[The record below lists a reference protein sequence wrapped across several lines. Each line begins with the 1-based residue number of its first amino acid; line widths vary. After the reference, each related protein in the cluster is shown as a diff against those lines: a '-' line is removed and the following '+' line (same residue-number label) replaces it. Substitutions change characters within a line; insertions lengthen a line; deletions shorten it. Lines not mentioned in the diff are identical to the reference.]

1 MEHQPSRNRGTV
13 IVSLHEAM
21 PALVA
26 LEIEGAVT
34 ETCPD
39 MAGEQLDGADHQ
51 SGLAAYVSGLG
62 GARQDIMLVLQE
74 GGERTL
80 VLEIGH
86 RAEIPAQELH
96 GADLEAVRPLRH
108 RGVGGVEGDEEGERQ
123 GVEAGFSCGDF
134 LLMFLSF
141 LGSEQGP
148 QGDFGGIGSRSLGGF
163 RRLFRLRSC
172 VSDGRLEV
180 PVHRQTESGKGVL
193 ASLIQIL
200 AGGDAALGV
209 AAVGAATAGHAC
221 DAVLAAGGVLLGLL
235 AVYTIQILAP
245 FPHIA
250 AHIVQTEGVG
260 LFGAH
265 SAWGAAAVVVVP
277 ADDGESVAAAV
288 QERRVAEVLATAGG
302 VFPFRLGGQTVVHS
316 GLLVEPEEENLHLV
330 PGNILHGQ
338 VIAHH
343 AARVGAH
350 NLLPQLLGDFIFGDG
365 ETL

>member
-1 MEHQPSRNRGTV
+1 MVPIFSPPPPNVTNAFSKSDVSRNQAEPKTE
-13 IVSLHEAM
+13 EA
-21 PALVA
+21 VA
-26 LEIEGAVT
+26 IAWRV
-34 ETCPD
+34 
-39 MAGEQLDGADHQ
+39 
-51 SGLAAYVSGLG
+51 AASIRHATTLSVEVPTTTPKHAFRS
-62 GARQDIMLVLQE
+62 IF
-74 GGERTL
+74 RTL
-80 VLEIGH
+80 RV
-86 RAEIPAQELH
+86 
-96 GADLEAVRPLRH
+96 
-108 RGVGGVEGDEEGERQ
+108 
-123 GVEAGFSCGDF
+123 
-134 LLMFLSF
+134 
-141 LGSEQGP
+141 
-148 QGDFGGIGSRSLGGF
+148 
-163 RRLFRLRSC
+163 RLRI
-172 VSDGRLEV
+172 E
-180 PVHRQTESGKGVL
+180 
-193 ASLIQIL
+193 AI
-200 AGGDAALGV
+200 AA
-209 AAVGAATAGHAC
+209 
-221 DAVLAAGGVLLGLL
+221 
-235 AVYTIQILAP
+235 IQILAP

-316 GLLVEPEEENLHLV
+316 GLLVELEEENLHLV